1 MQVFETAKQLV
12 HDIPLMNILQY
23 SCTDHM
29 VQIRVH
35 EFKYQVNIA
44 VVVRFEHIEQF
55 HNVLMAGKL
64 LQEDDF
70 SERALRICR
79 ILERIEYFFHRHHLL
94 GLLIQCFPDNAI
106 RLGVGAEG
114 APGNVSSTLS
124 EPRASRH
131 TFERQPLGPFARIFA
146 SPAGACAAHERVL
159 RFLHRRL
166 GLSSH
171 GASEASL
178 IRLRSLHVFVR
189 VGAFPPP
196 RTVFRAFRSRRTP
209 LPSF

>member
-1 MQVFETAKQLV
+1 MASGLAAHGSGDAHSMRRQILKGGSYLCHKSYCHRYLV
-12 HDIPLMNILQY
+12 SSRSSNTRDSSTGHTGFRCAR
-23 SCTDHM
+23 S
-29 VQIRVH
+29 
-35 EFKYQVNIA
+35 
-44 VVVRFEHIEQF
+44 
-55 HNVLMAGKL
+55 
-64 LQEDDF
+64 
-70 SERALRICR
+70 
-79 ILERIEYFFHRHHLL
+79 
-94 GLLIQCFPDNAI
+94 CFPDNAI